1 MANPGFTFLIFNFWF
16 HLNIC
21 DLRDQS
27 KIEQNQGLLNRYR
40 ISNVERNEVDY
51 FGRITQVEGTEIEFG
66 RTRRVEI
73 CYPISRIET
82 ALRIPA
88 RFFH

>member
-1 MANPGFTFLIFNFWF
+1 MMANPGFTFLQIY
-16 HLNIC
+16 IC
-21 DLRDQS
+21 DQRDQS
-27 KIEQNQGLLNRYR
+27 KKEQNQGLLNRYR

-66 RTRRVEI
+66 RTRRVEV
-73 CYPISRIET
+73 CYSISRIET